1 MTATDTF
8 IYAYTKSEDRK
19 PPLEKTKMPPL
30 FDEPTT
36 WENWHKHVN
45 WPQSILLISVPLLGL
60 YGAFTTELQQK
71 TMIWSI
77 IYYFITGLGITAG
90 YHRLWAHRAYRATL
104 PLRWLYCFAGS
115 GAVEGSIYWW
125 SRGHRA
131 HHRWTDT
138 DKDPYSAHRGFF
150 FSHFGWM
157 LVNRPKNRI
166 GHADVADLK
175 AESVVAIQHKYYP
188 YFALAFGFLLPTL
201 VAGLGWGDFRGG
213 FYYAGLCRLTF
224 VHHAT
229 FCVNSLA
236 HYLGETSFDDHHT
249 PRDHW
254 ITALVTMGEGYHN
267 FHHEFPQDYRN
278 AIVYYQYDPTKW
290 LIKLL
295 SFAGL
300 AYDLKQFPSNE
311 VTKGQIQMQEKKI
324 AAIKRKLTYGTRL
337 EDLPVFTWDEFQN
350 LVVNEN
356 KKWILIEGILYDMEN
371 FIENHPGGEKYI
383 RNGIGK
389 DMTTQFNGAVYNHSN
404 GARNLLTSM
413 RVGVLKHG
421 MEVMSRKKDE

>member
-1 MTATDTF
+1 
-8 IYAYTKSEDRK
+8 
-19 PPLEKTKMPPL
+19 
-30 FDEPTT
+30 
-36 WENWHKHVN
+36 
-45 WPQSILLISVPLLGL
+45 
-60 YGAFTTELQQK
+60 
-71 TMIWSI
+71 
-77 IYYFITGLGITAG
+77 
-90 YHRLWAHRAYRATL
+90 
-104 PLRWLYCFAGS
+104 
-115 GAVEGSIYWW
+115 
-125 SRGHRA
+125 
-131 HHRWTDT
+131 
-138 DKDPYSAHRGFF
+138 
-150 FSHFGWM
+150 
-157 LVNRPKNRI
+157 
-166 GHADVADLK
+166 
-175 AESVVAIQHKYYP
+175 
-188 YFALAFGFLLPTL
+188 
-201 VAGLGWGDFRGG
+201 
-213 FYYAGLCRLTF
+213 
-224 VHHAT
+224 
-229 FCVNSLA
+229 
-236 HYLGETSFDDHHT
+236 
-249 PRDHW
+249 
-254 ITALVTMGEGYHN
+254 MGEGYHN